1 MAKHAAAL
9 KIRTV
14 EPEVMLRRL
23 SANNKEN
30 PVYQAFLE
38 VGKAARTIFLCRYL
52 SSEELRIEINEALN
66 VVERVNSLMKFIF
79 YGNYGEIS
87 TNKEQDQKLSLLC
100 LHLLQVCMCY
110 ITTILIQTTLS
121 DPKWT
126 TVLTEED
133 MRALSPLF
141 NGHINPYGLLSLDM
155 DLRIEIEKHRFKG
168 EVYG

>member
-1 MAKHAAAL
+1 MS
-9 KIRTV
+9 RTV
-14 EPEVMLRRL
+14 LRE
-23 SANNKEN
+23 AGGEAP
-30 PVYQAFLE
+30 PVYSPQAFLE

-52 SSEELRIEINEALN
+52 SSEELHIEINEALN

-87 TNKEQDQKLSLLC
+87 TNREQDQELSLLC